1 MKTVLTIAGGVL
13 LALVLLPFLGPLAVV
28 AVVGLLVVYFVK
40 QMLELANDLSGAAG
54 DRSQQKAARKKVEV
68 FASIPAGAHILAC
81 IDAAWIL
88 FVPPDENSRKVMR
101 WKSYLAEKKQLIANP
116 ERWYKGDE
124 SLLSGEFWFLSRTD
138 PSGGEERTR
147 AVLALWREIERC
159 CKELCSINKSDHS
172 VWRESD
178 QEQSLKELRQARFHE
193 DCCQE
198 IQDALT
204 LAEQVR
210 AETKKKK

>member
-54 DRSQQKAARKKVEV
+54 TRSQQQAAQKKVEV

-147 AVLALWREIERC
+147 AVLALWQEIDRC
-159 CKELCSINKSDHS
+159 CKELCSMNKNFVTS
-172 VWRESD
+172 
-178 QEQSLKELRQARFHE
+178 QSQVEASFEKLRQAKFYE
-193 DCCQE
+193 DCGQE
-198 IQDALT
+198 ARDTLA
-204 LAEQVR
+204 LAEQVKS
-210 AETKKKK
+210 EKKKK